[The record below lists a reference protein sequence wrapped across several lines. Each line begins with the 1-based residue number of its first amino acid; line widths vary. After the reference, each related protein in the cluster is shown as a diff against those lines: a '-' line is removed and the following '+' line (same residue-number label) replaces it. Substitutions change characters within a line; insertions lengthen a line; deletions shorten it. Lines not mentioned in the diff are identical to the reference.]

1 MGGVFSYAN
10 IQKLFQ
16 LTKFNTK
23 NLFFNIFSG
32 IFASLESFQITNN
45 LLTKNFKKMTKKEFL
60 EELDSMIDEEFSIVN
75 LQSDDFN
82 EELLKTLWKIKEMA
96 LEIDD

>member
-1 MGGVFSYAN
+1 
-10 IQKLFQ
+10 
-16 LTKFNTK
+16 
-23 NLFFNIFSG
+23 
-32 IFASLESFQITNN
+32 
-45 LLTKNFKKMTKKEFL
+45 MTKKEFL